1 MFINACHLLSVLP
14 SLSQFGWGRLSLVAI
29 SFYALS
35 LLFWAMPL
43 VGIYPGRASKSN
55 VQNIAK
61 FGNYPGD
68 FRLQSGDREK
78 RFKIGSLLDYL
89 GEMTALQKSVKCGD
103 FAEPY

>member
-61 FGNYPGD
+61 LAIIREISDSNLETGRNGSK
-68 FRLQSGDREK
+68 SGV
-78 RFKIGSLLDYL
+78 LDYP
-89 GEMTALQKSVKCGD
+89 GEMTALQKSVKFGD
-103 FAEPY
+103 SAEPY